1 MATLPLNSYYSTLIN
16 PDLFM
21 KPVVSRLLLI
31 VLTLLTTQLWA
42 LEKPLLME
50 GKKTLFQRVLTIPDA
65 RLYQQP
71 DMTSAGE
78 TLVPFSVFYVYQRE
92 NNWLKI
98 GHDSFGRISGWIP
111 ESQTI
116 VWNQAL
122 TVSFKDPQDT
132 QRVMMFGEHDS
143 LQKLVDDNDQE
154 AYARLYQAVVNDE
167 MLANNPVIA
176 IQPEGHV
183 DIRNNFYLVP
193 IKQHEDVYLGNEQ
206 ARMLQ
211 IASVPLGGQNEEVS
225 DKASIQSSQT
235 DSNAA
240 LTNAAANVQ
249 RNYRSGIHFVI
260 DSTISMGPYIDRTR
274 EAVRKVYN
282 SIARQSLTNQVSFGL
297 TAFRDN
303 IEQVPELDYL
313 TRTYVNLKQGTDADT
328 FFQRVNTLEPSS
340 ISSRD
345 YREDAY
351 AGIRAAIENTNWD
364 DFDARYI
371 VLITDAGPRESDDS
385 LGATGLSAKA
395 LRQLAYDKGISIW
408 VLHLRSDS
416 PVANHPRAE
425 KLYKQLSFYPGIGDF
440 YYGVELGKVDEFG
453 NVLEVLANQITQQVL
468 ATVNG
473 VLPLPI
479 PEQQQALQ
487 TEQGTPAPA
496 TPQLAQLQGRVAK
509 LGNALR
515 LRYLQKEKGQPLPKV
530 FDAWMV
536 DRDFTDPQKSTVDVR
551 VLLTR
556 DQLSDLKSVLQKVL
570 DLAEEGVLTP
580 SGFLNDLKSLAASV
594 SRDPASVADRTS
606 QTGGNLADMG
616 YMREYID
623 DLPYTGEVMNL
634 SLASWQEWSAK
645 EQIEF
650 MHRLE
655 SKINY
660 YQALHDHTDLW
671 VTPGGGAVNGNSVFP
686 VVLDLLP

>member
-1 MATLPLNSYYSTLIN
+1 
-16 PDLFM
+16 M
-21 KPVVSRLLLI
+21 KSVASRLLFI
-31 VLTLLTTQLWA
+31 ILTLLMTQLWA
-42 LEKPLLME
+42 MEKPLLME
-50 GKKTLFQRVLTIPDA
+50 GKKSLYQRVLTIPDA
-65 RLYQQP
+65 KLYQQAN
-71 DMTSAGE
+71 TRSE
-78 TLVPFSVFYVYQRE
+78 STTVVPFSVFYVYQRD
-92 NNWLKI
+92 NGWLQL
-98 GHDSFGRISGWIP
+98 GHDSFGRIAGWIP
-111 ESQTI
+111 ESQTL

-132 QRVMMFGEHDS
+132 QRVMMFGERPP
-143 LQKLVDDNDQE
+143 LQELIDDYDQE
-154 AYARLYQAVVNDE
+154 AYAKLYQAVVNDE
-167 MLANNPVIA
+167 PPADNPVIA

-206 ARMLQ
+206 ARLLQ
-211 IASVPLGGQNEEVS
+211 IASVPLSEQG
-225 DKASIQSSQT
+225 DSSRAAATQT
-235 DSNAA
+235 SSSSPSAAADSLA
-240 LTNAAANVQ
+240 LTSASSAQ
-249 RNYRSGIHFVI
+249 SRNYRSGIHFVI

-282 SIARQSLTNQVSFGL
+282 SIARQSLTDQVSFGL
-297 TAFRDN
+297 TAYRDN
-303 IEQVPELDYL
+303 LQQVPELDYL
-313 TRTYVNLKQGTDADT
+313 TRTYVTLQQGSNAEA
-328 FFQRVNTLEPSS
+328 FFDRVNTLEPSLV
-340 ISSRD
+340 SSRD

-351 AGIRAAIENTNWD
+351 AGIRAAIENTNWQE
-364 DFDARYI
+364 FDARYV

-395 LRQLAYDKGISIW
+395 LQQLAYDKGISIW

-425 KLYKQLSFYPGIGDF
+425 RLYKKLSFYPGIGDF

-468 ATVNG
+468 STVNG
-473 VLPLPI
+473 VLPIPI
-479 PEQQQALQ
+479 PEQQQP
-487 TEQGTPAPA
+487 EQAPA

-515 LRYLQKEKGQPLPKV
+515 MRYLQKESGVPLPKV

-536 DRDFTDPQKSTVDVR
+536 DRDFNNPLKSTVDVR

-580 SGFLNDLKSLAASV
+580 SGFLNDLKSLAASI

-645 EQIEF
+645 DQIEF

>member
-1 MATLPLNSYYSTLIN
+1 
-16 PDLFM
+16 M

-31 VLTLLTTQLWA
+31 ILTLLTTQLWA

-65 RLYQQP
+65 KIHQQP
-71 DMTSAGE
+71 DSTSVGE
-78 TLVPFSVFYVYQRE
+78 AVVPFSVFYVYQRE
-92 NNWLKI
+92 NNWLKL
-98 GHDSFGRISGWIP
+98 GNDSYGKISGWMP

-122 TVSFKDPQDT
+122 TVSFKDPQDI

-143 LQKLVDDNDQE
+143 LQKLIEDNDQE

-167 MLANNPVIA
+167 KLERNPVIA

-193 IKQHEDVYLGNEQ
+193 IKNYEDVYLGNEQ

-211 IASVPLGGQNEEVS
+211 IASVPLGDQKELVNENTSAPVAQS
-225 DKASIQSSQT
+225 DT
-235 DSNAA
+235 HAA
-240 LTNAAANVQ
+240 LSAAATNEQ

-282 SIARQSLTNQVSFGL
+282 SIARQSLNDQVSFGL

-313 TRTYVNLKQGTDADT
+313 TRTYVNLKQGADADS
-328 FFQRVNTLEPSS
+328 FFARVNTLEPSS
-340 ISSRD
+340 VSSRD

-371 VLITDAGPRESDDS
+371 VLITDAGPRESNDS

-425 KLYKQLSFYPGIGDF
+425 KLYKELSFYPGIGDF

-479 PEQQQALQ
+479 PEQQQAQ
-487 TEQGTPAPA
+487 KAQQDQQPEQVAAVPA
-496 TPQLAQLQGRVAK
+496 TPQLAQLQDRVAK

-515 LRYLQKEKGQPLPKV
+515 LRYLQKENGQPLPKV

-606 QTGGNLADMG
+606 QTGGNLAEMG

-645 EQIEF
+645 DQIEF